1 MNSPARTLSH
11 KGYGSLIIF
20 LNWLERFIKI
30 SLFIWIMKI
39 QKNVDQY
46 FLTLPKKLVEAM
58 GWNKG
63 DKVEFKVAGKKKLE
77 LEKL

>member
-1 MNSPARTLSH
+1 
-11 KGYGSLIIF
+11 
-20 LNWLERFIKI
+20 
-30 SLFIWIMKI
+30 MKI

-58 GWNKG
+58 GWIKG
-63 DKVEFKVAGKKKLE
+63 DKVEFKVVGKKKLE